1 MSFTSIPK
9 ALDALRAGRM
19 VIVVDDEH
27 RENEGDLVMA
37 GQHIT
42 TEAMAFMIRNTG
54 GVVCLALS
62 NGIADQLDLPSM
74 VRRNTSRLGTQFT
87 VSIEAAANITTGISA
102 HDRAQTV
109 RTAMHPVACPDD
121 LRRPGHVFPLRAHDG
136 GVLVRAG
143 HTEAAADLCRLA
155 GLREGAVIS
164 EMMHEDGTMMRVPDL
179 MDFSEKHDLPII
191 NIADLIAYR
200 RCAELFVRL
209 EAESVLETTWGVWRL
224 CVFKDLLHHCDHVAL
239 VRGEIRPMKPT
250 LVRVHSECLTG
261 DVFGSS
267 YCDCGPQLH
276 SAMERIAREGC
287 GVILYMRQEGRG
299 IGLANK
305 VRAYALQEKG
315 LDTVEANEKLG
326 FQMDLREYGVGAQI
340 LREVGVGKMR
350 LLTNNPRKVVGLNGF
365 GIEIIEQ
372 VPIEICPHT
381 DRQRNYLKTKKEKM
395 GHTLRH
401 V

>member
-62 NGIADQLDLPSM
+62 NGIADQLALPSM

-179 MDFSEKHDLPII
+179 MDFSE
-191 NIADLIAYR
+191 N
-200 RCAELFVRL
+200 
-209 EAESVLETTWGVWRL
+209 
-224 CVFKDLLHHCDHVAL
+224 
-239 VRGEIRPMKPT
+239 
-250 LVRVHSECLTG
+250 
-261 DVFGSS
+261 
-267 YCDCGPQLH
+267 
-276 SAMERIAREGC
+276 
-287 GVILYMRQEGRG
+287 
-299 IGLANK
+299 
-305 VRAYALQEKG
+305 
-315 LDTVEANEKLG
+315 
-326 FQMDLREYGVGAQI
+326 
-340 LREVGVGKMR
+340 
-350 LLTNNPRKVVGLNGF
+350 
-365 GIEIIEQ
+365 
-372 VPIEICPHT
+372 
-381 DRQRNYLKTKKEKM
+381 
-395 GHTLRH
+395 
-401 V
+401 